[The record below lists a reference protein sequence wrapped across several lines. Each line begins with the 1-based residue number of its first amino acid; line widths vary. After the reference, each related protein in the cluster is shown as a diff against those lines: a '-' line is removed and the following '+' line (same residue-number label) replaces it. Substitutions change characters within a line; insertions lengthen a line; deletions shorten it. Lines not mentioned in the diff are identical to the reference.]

1 MIDSQRVTWTVLAM
15 FLNGSS
21 VLEKQ
26 LYVTFVDKS
35 LITSLPHG
43 WCKRLMQSMVLFTF
57 TYCVLKKNKIPV
69 SRGTTHIIVFSLRST
84 SFVAPS
90 NFLV

>member
-26 LYVTFVDKS
+26 LYVPFVDKS
-35 LITSLPHG
+35 LITS
-43 WCKRLMQSMVLFTF
+43 
-57 TYCVLKKNKIPV
+57 TYVYVKSSDV
-69 SRGTTHIIVFSLRST
+69 SFISPLSELAQPIRQGR
-84 SFVAPS
+84 
-90 NFLV
+90 